1 MDQKKL
7 NEYNFSTSSDEIGA
21 PSGQT
26 NQIPKGKAKTI
37 EEEIHF
43 LTHLSMMVQEKNEK
57 YKKIIEEKIKNKTGY
72 HTIDEEFE
80 YDFEKNQKG
89 NSKNDIIKANN
100 SKKLKKIFLI
110 LKNSAYHI
118 YKLQLIQFAESIK
131 RIYKNSKTNEFFI
144 TFDNTD
150 EEIPPIILNQKD
162 YNNLI
167 SIRDKYSNND
177 ILSSF
182 ISKEDCVNPNSIN
195 NPKKNS
201 KTLTPNK
208 INKNGILVI
217 NQNNH
222 AKSKDDTH
230 INDTI
235 NKGNFYYLSS
245 YNICHQCKLQ
255 KIDEDLI
262 KCQYVHTVPHPQN
275 QNNNNT
281 NNNHNKLHNNNN
293 KNSQSNINNEN
304 SINYF
309 FIGQS
314 AIILTNKI
322 YYLKNYDDSVKE
334 LVDNYFA
341 KLKENNKKCEKYY
354 CKNCLRSIYDIDI
367 NEIRKKNFRCPACSN
382 RCNCTRCI
390 RYENLIKQIAYYLNN
405 YGDMD
410 KLYDYLIKQN
420 SIFEKLKDYLVCSK
434 FICFDFNTK
443 NYTPLKLNIPYNK
456 SSGNSANSE
465 NKNNKNNELNSL
477 DLLKYKN
484 NLEKMQIDFCNIFD
498 EANLKK
504 QLYDT
509 EFFKLKEN
517 MIKDKESDKKSKKLI
532 GHKIK
537 KVNGKKK

>member
-7 NEYNFSTSSDEIGA
+7 NECNYSNSSEGLKA
-21 PSGQT
+21 PSGQVS
-26 NQIPKGKAKTI
+26 QIPKGKAKTI

-57 YKKIIEEKIKNKTGY
+57 YKKIIEEKIKNKSGY

-80 YDFEKNQKG
+80 YDFEKSQKG
-89 NSKNDIIKANN
+89 NSNLTAIKPNN

-131 RIYKNSKTNEFFI
+131 RIYKNSKSNEYYI

-150 EEIPPIILNQKD
+150 EEIPPIILNKKD
-162 YNNLI
+162 YTNLI
-167 SIRDKYSNND
+167 SIRDKYANND

-182 ISKEDCVNPNSIN
+182 ISKEDCVNPNSIKN
-195 NPKKNS
+195 LKKG

-208 INKNGILVI
+208 INKISSNIL
-217 NQNNH
+217 NH
-222 AKSKDDTH
+222 NKSKDDTH
-230 INDTI
+230 INDTV
-235 NKGNFYYLSS
+235 NKSNFHYLSS

-275 QNNNNT
+275 QNINNT
-281 NNNHNKLHNNNN
+281 NNSHNKIHN
-293 KNSQSNINNEN
+293 KNSQSNMNNDN
-304 SINYF
+304 TINYF

-334 LVDNYFA
+334 LVDNYFV
-341 KLKENNKKCEKYY
+341 KLKENNRKCEKYY
-354 CKNCLRSIYDIDI
+354 CKNCLRSIYDIDIDI

-410 KLYDYLIKQN
+410 KLYDYLVKQN

-443 NYTPLKLNIPYNK
+443 NYTPLKLNIPLTK
-456 SSGNSANSE
+456 GVGNSIDGE
-465 NKNNKNNELNSL
+465 MKNNELNSL
-477 DLLKYKN
+477 NLLKYKN
-484 NLEKMQIDFCNIFD
+484 NLEKMQIDFCNLFD
-498 EANLKK
+498 EANLNK

-509 EFFKLKEN
+509 EFFKIKEN
-517 MIKDKESDKKSKKLI
+517 MSKDKGNDKKSKKLI

-537 KVNGKKK
+537 KVNNKKK